1 MLSRRVLQVLINT
14 TTKKNFSTQVL
25 PLENQYELMN
35 REHVFSYSRSRDH
48 FANLNL
54 VENDYSKREEETKM
68 EINDTHCEIE
78 SYDCR
83 GTVNLSASMQSN
95 VPYPFQSTGKAPVD
109 LNMPGGSILKLDK
122 HLSSHRVSLIQENCI
137 GGNSYVQK

>member
-1 MLSRRVLQVLINT
+1 MLSRRIIQIVLNAT
-14 TTKKNFSTQVL
+14 SKNGFSTIAL

-48 FANLNL
+48 FANLDL
-54 VENDYSKREEETKM
+54 VENDYSKKEEMQSIK
-68 EINDTHCEIE
+68 NDAHFEIE
-78 SYDCR
+78 SFDCR

-109 LNMPGGSILKLDK
+109 LNMPGGSIMKLDK
-122 HLSSHRVSLIQENCI
+122 HLSSHRVSLVEE
-137 GGNSYVQK
+137 NSYVQE